1 MQTLLSDVRYSLRMM
16 AKSPGFTAVACLTLA
31 LAIGANTAIFSFV
44 DGVLLKPLPYPE
56 PEKILSLWEKPPGYD
71 RNGIST
77 LNFLDWKE
85 QSTVFSHVTALS
97 GGGMTMTGTGEPQLL
112 RGQTVGAQYFD
123 LFGTKAAIGRTFAP
137 DEDQPGKQYVV
148 VLTHK
153 IWMSRFGGDPSVLG
167 RTITLNNNPYTVI
180 GILPEGGVYDRSF
193 AEVYTPLLL
202 DRATSTRSFHWLN
215 AFARLKPGVSIEQ
228 ARSQLEGIAARIAKD
243 FPESNRDWGVT
254 VDRFIERVVGDQL
267 RQSLYVLLA
276 AVGAVLLIGCANM
289 ANLMLARSAVRSRE
303 VAIRSALGAGRGRL
317 VRQFLTESVLL
328 ALCGGVLGLVLGYGL
343 LRAIQ
348 VSLPPFMLPVQAD
361 VRMDYRILGFT
372 ALIAIVTGILFGV
385 VPALKSSRD
394 DGSTALKDGGRGASH
409 GVAHQR
415 FRSTL
420 IAVEVALTFVL
431 LTGAGLLIR
440 SFQRL
445 GNVDPGFESTNV
457 ITMGLPMSMEE
468 TADGARLTQY
478 THRLV
483 EQIRAVPGVKDAAI
497 TSSLPMRG
505 WGYGMPMQI
514 AAKPVVDVS
523 KRQGGY
529 FKIVSPSYFS
539 ALGMRLRR
547 GRGLAESDA
556 MGTAPVMVINETFVK
571 RYLPDENP
579 IGKRVLVQQ
588 LIPGKRELGPD
599 IPWEIVGVFADEK
612 VNSLDSSSPGMY
624 VTIAQSPVTAGA
636 ILVRAAGEPQ
646 ALVKSIQTAVWGV
659 NKSQALTNIRTL
671 DDIKSESM
679 ASNRLRTIL
688 LGVFAGIAL
697 ALAAVGVYGVI
708 SYSVAQRTH
717 EMGIRSALG
726 ASAGDLLGLV
736 LRGGMIITV
745 IGLALGLAGA
755 FALTKFLTTL
765 LFETKPNDPSIL
777 IGVATGLA
785 SVALVACLIPAR
797 RATRVDPIVALRCE

>member
-1 MQTLLSDVRYSLRMM
+1 MQTLLADVRYSIRMM
-16 AKSPGFTAVACLTLA
+16 AKSPGFTTVACLTLA

-56 PEKILSLWEKPPGYD
+56 PEAILSLWEKPPGFD

-85 QSTVFSHVTALS
+85 QSTIFSHIAAVS
-97 GGGMTMTGTGEPQLL
+97 GGGMTMTGTGEPQML
-112 RGQTVGAQYFD
+112 RGSLVGAQYFD
-123 LFGTKAAIGRTFAP
+123 LFGTKAARGRTFAP
-137 DEDQPGKQYVV
+137 DEDQPGKEYVV

-153 IWMSRFGGDPSVLG
+153 IWISRFGGDPGILG
-167 RTITLNNNPYTVI
+167 RTLTLNNKPYTVI
-180 GILPEGGVYDRSF
+180 GILPEGSVYDRFFS
-193 AEVYTPLLL
+193 EIYTPLVLN
-202 DRATSTRSFHWLN
+202 RATSTRSFHWLN
-215 AFARLKPGVSIEQ
+215 AFARLKPGVTIEQ
-228 ARSQLEGIAARIAKD
+228 ARSQLNGIAGRIAKD
-243 FPESNRDWGVT
+243 FPESNRDWGIT
-254 VDRFIERVVGDQL
+254 IDRFVERVVGEQL

-317 VRQFLTESVLL
+317 MRQFLTESVLL
-328 ALCGGVLGLVLGYGL
+328 ALCGGLLGLVFGYGL

-348 VSLPPFMLPVQAD
+348 VSLPPFLLPAQAD

-372 ALIAIVTGILFGV
+372 ALIAILTGVLFGL

-394 DGSTALKDGGRGASH
+394 DGSSALKDGGRGASY
-409 GVAHQR
+409 GVTHHR
-415 FRSTL
+415 FRSSL
-420 IAVEVALTFVL
+420 IVVEVALTFVL

-445 GNVDPGFESTNV
+445 GNVDPGFDSTNV
-457 ITMGLPMSMEE
+457 ISMGLPMSMEE
-468 TADGARLTQY
+468 MADGVRMTQY
-478 THRLV
+478 KHRLL
-483 EQIRAVPGVKDAAI
+483 EQIRAVPGVRDAAL
-497 TSSLPMRG
+497 TSALPMRG

-514 AAKPVVDVS
+514 SGKPVVDVS

-529 FKIVSPSYFS
+529 FKMVSPSYFS
-539 ALGMRLRR
+539 TLGMRLRQ

-556 MGTAPVMVINETFVK
+556 MGTAPVMVINETFAK

-599 IPWEIVGVFADEK
+599 IPWEVVGVVADEK
-612 VNSLDSSSPGMY
+612 VGSLDSSSPGMY
-624 VTIAQSPVTAGA
+624 VTIAQSPVAGNEL
-636 ILVRAAGEPQ
+636 LVRATGDPQ
-646 ALVKSIQTAVWGV
+646 SLVKSIQSAVLGV
-659 NKSQALTNIRTL
+659 NKNQALTNVRTL
-671 DDIKSESM
+671 EDIKSESM
-679 ASNRLRTIL
+679 ASNRLRTVL

-708 SYSVAQRTH
+708 SYSVAQRSH

-726 ASAGDLLGLV
+726 ASAGNLLGLI
-736 LRGGMIITV
+736 LRGGMVITAF
-745 IGLALGLAGA
+745 GLALGLAGA
-755 FALTKFLTTL
+755 VGLTKFLTTL
-765 LFETKPNDPSIL
+765 LFETKPTDPAIL
-777 IGVATGLA
+777 AGVAGMLA

-797 RATRVDPIVALRCE
+797 RAIRVDPIVALRCE